1 MIRSDCSSTHR
12 ASPLDSLKDLDYCCR
27 EAKSSSVA
35 RIFGIRASNS
45 LPPSQEPPS
54 STTRP
59 LTSATAITAPIVN
72 GVIMRNRKNSISTD
86 GNTVTKETTTWV
98 RGNTSRRTPLP
109 STGLRRCAAR
119 RRPRHAQMPG
129 TDQIADNPCRQQYD
143 HPCRSGKPCAIDHVK
158 RNPERCRKRRHATAL
173 RTTAEMSLI
182 VALVGALVH
191 MPKCYARRSAA
202 QFSPYARWASTA
214 PWRRWPGRRSAHS

>member
-98 RGNTSRRTPLP
+98 RGNTSRRMPLP

-158 RNPERCRKRRHATAL
+158 RNQERCRKQRPCHHIPNHGRN
-173 RTTAEMSLI
+173 
-182 VALVGALVH
+182 VAH
-191 MPKCYARRSAA
+191 SR
-202 QFSPYARWASTA
+202 
-214 PWRRWPGRRSAHS
+214 PGRSLGTYAPMLRAAKRSTVQPLCSMGFHCTLEKMAWKEIGT

>member
-45 LPPSQEPPS
+45 LPPSQEPP
-54 STTRP
+54 T

-72 GVIMRNRKNSISTD
+72 GVIMRNRKNSISAD
-86 GNTVTKETTTWV
+86 GNTVAKETTTWV
-98 RGNTSRRTPLP
+98 GGNTSRRMLLP

-158 RNPERCRKRRHATAL
+158 RNLERCRKRHPCYRIANHG
-173 RTTAEMSLI
+173 RS
-182 VALVGALVH
+182 VAH
-191 MPKCYARRSAA
+191 SR
-202 QFSPYARWASTA
+202 
-214 PWRRWPGRRSAHS
+214 PGRSLGTYAPMLRAAKRSTVQPLCSMGFHCTLEKMAWKEIGT

>member
-45 LPPSQEPPS
+45 LPPSQEPP
-54 STTRP
+54 T

-72 GVIMRNRKNSISTD
+72 GVIMRNRKNSISAD
-86 GNTVTKETTTWV
+86 GNTVAKETTTWV
-98 RGNTSRRTPLP
+98 GGNTSRRMLLP

-119 RRPRHAQMPG
+119 RRPRYAQMPG

-158 RNPERCRKRRHATAL
+158 RNLERCRKRHPCYHIPNHGR
-173 RTTAEMSLI
+173 S
-182 VALVGALVH
+182 VAH
-191 MPKCYARRSAA
+191 SR
-202 QFSPYARWASTA
+202 
-214 PWRRWPGRRSAHS
+214 PGRSLGTYAPMLRAAKRSTVQPLCSMGFHCTLEKMAWKEIGT

>member
-45 LPPSQEPPS
+45 LPPSQEPP
-54 STTRP
+54 T

-72 GVIMRNRKNSISTD
+72 GVIMRNRKNSISAD
-86 GNTVTKETTTWV
+86 GNTIAKETTTWV
-98 RGNTSRRTPLP
+98 GGNTSRRMLLP

-158 RNPERCRKRRHATAL
+158 RNLERCRKRHPCHRIANHG
-173 RTTAEMSLI
+173 RS
-182 VALVGALVH
+182 VAH
-191 MPKCYARRSAA
+191 SR
-202 QFSPYARWASTA
+202 
-214 PWRRWPGRRSAHS
+214 PGRSLGTYAPMLRAAKRSTVQPLCSMGFHCTLEKMAWKEIGT

>member
-45 LPPSQEPPS
+45 LPPSQEPP
-54 STTRP
+54 T

-72 GVIMRNRKNSISTD
+72 GVIMRNRKNSISAD
-86 GNTVTKETTTWV
+86 GNTVAKETTTWV
-98 RGNTSRRTPLP
+98 GGNTSRRMPLP

-158 RNPERCRKRRHATAL
+158 RNLERCRKRHPCHRIANHG
-173 RTTAEMSLI
+173 RS
-182 VALVGALVH
+182 VAH
-191 MPKCYARRSAA
+191 SR
-202 QFSPYARWASTA
+202 
-214 PWRRWPGRRSAHS
+214 PGRSLGTYAPMLRAAKRSTVQPLCSMGFHCTLEKMAWKEIGT

>member
-98 RGNTSRRTPLP
+98 RGNTSRRMPLP

-158 RNPERCRKRRHATAL
+158 RNQERCRKRRPCHRIANHG
-173 RTTAEMSLI
+173 RS
-182 VALVGALVH
+182 VAH
-191 MPKCYARRSAA
+191 SR
-202 QFSPYARWASTA
+202 
-214 PWRRWPGRRSAHS
+214 PGRSLGTYTPMLRAAKRSTVQPLCSMGFHCTLEKMAWKEIGT

>member
-45 LPPSQEPPS
+45 LPPSQEPP
-54 STTRP
+54 T

-72 GVIMRNRKNSISTD
+72 GVIMRNRKNSISAD
-86 GNTVTKETTTWV
+86 GNTVAKETTTWV
-98 RGNTSRRTPLP
+98 GGNTSRRMLLP

-158 RNPERCRKRRHATAL
+158 RNLERCRKRHPCHRIANHG
-173 RTTAEMSLI
+173 RS
-182 VALVGALVH
+182 VAH
-191 MPKCYARRSAA
+191 SR
-202 QFSPYARWASTA
+202 
-214 PWRRWPGRRSAHS
+214 PGRSLGTYAPMLRAAKRSTVQPLCSMGFHCTLEKMAWKEIGT

>member
-1 MIRSDCSSTHR
+1 MIRSGCSSTHR

-45 LPPSQEPPS
+45 LPPSQEPP
-54 STTRP
+54 T

-72 GVIMRNRKNSISTD
+72 GVIMRNRKNSISAD
-86 GNTVTKETTTWV
+86 GNTVAKETTTWV
-98 RGNTSRRTPLP
+98 GGNTSRRMLLP

-158 RNPERCRKRRHATAL
+158 RNLERCRKRHPCYHIPNHGR
-173 RTTAEMSLI
+173 S
-182 VALVGALVH
+182 VAH
-191 MPKCYARRSAA
+191 SR
-202 QFSPYARWASTA
+202 
-214 PWRRWPGRRSAHS
+214 PGRSLGTYAPMLRAAKRSTVQPLCSMGFHCTLEKMAWKEIGT

>member
-45 LPPSQEPPS
+45 LPPSQEPP
-54 STTRP
+54 T

-86 GNTVTKETTTWV
+86 GNTVAKETTTWV
-98 RGNTSRRTPLP
+98 GGNTGRRMPLP

-158 RNPERCRKRRHATAL
+158 RNLERCRKRRPCHRIAN
-173 RTTAEMSLI
+173 
-182 VALVGALVH
+182 H
-191 MPKCYARRSAA
+191 
-202 QFSPYARWASTA
+202 
-214 PWRRWPGRRSAHS
+214 GRNVAHSRSGRSLGTYAPMLRAAKRGTVQPLCSMGFHCTLEKMAWKEIGT